1 MNNKSVLYQKYRPK
15 NFTELIGQDHI
26 VKTLKSE
33 IRNGEVS
40 NAYIFSGTRGTGK
53 TSLARIFAKAL
64 NCGSLS
70 KDIDPCG
77 VCSICMDID
86 KGHFIDLIEI
96 DAASNRGIDDIR
108 EIRDKIQFSPSIGNY
123 KVYIID
129 EAHMLTQDAFNALL
143 KTLEEPPESVIF
155 ILATTEIN
163 KLPKTIISRCQRFD
177 FSSAS
182 DLDLK
187 KYFDIIILKEKYA
200 ISDDVKSLIVKNG
213 RGSFRDML
221 SNLQKIAH
229 FKDELSYDD
238 AVKILGLPDDLKL
251 QTIWINTLQG
261 NIVDALSGSSGE
273 NLQSQFFINESL
285 DLFRRLLIYKVSG
298 AKDTYVQEFEKN
310 IGIDISVQNIINILN
325 ILIKSIDN
333 LKLSSFPLLTVQL
346 AIVEV
351 YNIFFTQKDIPNFNV
366 VVNEDKNPV
375 KTDNVQSKDDVS
387 SKKSQPNGLS
397 KGVPSDVTEKWLSVI
412 ERSKPFNHH
421 MSGFLQKSSFNIDG
435 DTFIL
440 IVPFKFY
447 KDMLVEEKSK
457 EFLRNLLKGVFMRDF
472 KIDCIVDKSV
482 NPIVTFKKDP
492 KGNEITS
499 SINDVFD
506 VEE

>member
-1 MNNKSVLYQKYRPK
+1 M
-15 NFTELIGQDHI
+15 
-26 VKTLKSE
+26 
-33 IRNGEVS
+33 
-40 NAYIFSGTRGTGK
+40 
-53 TSLARIFAKAL
+53 
-64 NCGSLS
+64 
-70 KDIDPCG
+70 
-77 VCSICMDID
+77 
-86 KGHFIDLIEI
+86 
-96 DAASNRGIDDIR
+96 
-108 EIRDKIQFSPSIGNY
+108 
-123 KVYIID
+123 
-129 EAHMLTQDAFNALL
+129 
-143 KTLEEPPESVIF
+143 
-155 ILATTEIN
+155 
-163 KLPKTIISRCQRFD
+163 
-177 FSSAS
+177 
-182 DLDLK
+182 
-187 KYFDIIILKEKYA
+187 
-200 ISDDVKSLIVKNG
+200 
-213 RGSFRDML
+213 
-221 SNLQKIAH
+221 
-229 FKDELSYDD
+229 
-238 AVKILGLPDDLKL
+238 
-251 QTIWINTLQG
+251 
-261 NIVDALSGSSGE
+261 
-273 NLQSQFFINESL
+273 
-285 DLFRRLLIYKVSG
+285 
-298 AKDTYVQEFEKN
+298 
-310 IGIDISVQNIINILN
+310 
-325 ILIKSIDN
+325 
-333 LKLSSFPLLTVQL
+333 KLSSFPLLTVQL